1 LPQVLQNVVFPTER
15 DPDILPLYADPE
27 TWATI
32 DEEPVRV
39 TSVAQLANV
48 LDRRRATVPAGRR
61 VSFASYFNA
70 FPASYWQ
77 HWTTVRSVML
87 TVRTAG
93 RGTVLVYRSNGSGVK
108 QRILTNE
115 VDGAATT
122 SVDLVLNQY
131 SDGGWIWFDLVAD
144 AEDLAFEGAEWTT
157 DDAPARAGKASLG
170 ITTFNKPDYCVE
182 TLANL
187 ADAPEALELIDRIF
201 VIDQGTDLVGDRPEF
216 PELGE
221 RLGEQLVV
229 LRQPNLG
236 GSGGFSRAMVETL
249 AREDSDF
256 VQLLDDDV
264 RIEPESIRRSI
275 LFGQYATTPTI
286 VGAHMFDLLDRPK
299 LHAWAEVVDEQPF
312 MWRTLFQERMPHD
325 FSEGNLRQSP
335 TLHMRLDAD
344 YNGWWMCLIPKEALE
359 KVGLALPAFIK
370 WDDAEHC
377 LRAREAGVPTVSL
390 PGVAL
395 WHVSWVGKDD
405 SIDWQ
410 AYFHARN
417 RIVAALLHS
426 RAPDGGTLLRHSR
439 RVDLKHLM
447 MMQYY
452 PVALRHRALR
462 DILSGPDHMWR
473 NLATAMPEARALAG
487 NFPETVVHKDDGSP
501 MRSRRGRQVFKR
513 LRRHAYDSPAGM
525 RLRWFTATTLISH
538 WLHEPRPEN
547 VAQPEVEFGKTD
559 AHWWRVP
566 LFDSALVS
574 TADGAGKNVYTR
586 DRAAY
591 RRMLVESI
599 RLHRALRKDWARLS
613 RDYRAA
619 LPALTSP
626 EAWASSFEEEK

>member
-1 LPQVLQNVVFPTER
+1 MPQVLQNVVFPTER

-216 PELGE
+216 PGLVE

>member
-1 LPQVLQNVVFPTER
+1 MPQVLQNVVFPTER

-626 EAWASSFEEEK
+626 EAWASTFEEER

>member
-1 LPQVLQNVVFPTER
+1 MPQVLQNVVFPTER

-122 SVDLVLNQY
+122 SVELVLNQY

-426 RAPDGGTLLRHSR
+426 RAPEGGTLLRHSR

-473 NLATAMPEARALAG
+473 TLATAMPEARALARQ
-487 NFPETVVHKDDGSP
+487 FPETVVHKDDGSP

-599 RLHRALRKDWARLS
+599 RLHRALRKDWRRLS

-626 EAWASSFEEEK
+626 EAWASTFEEER

>member
-1 LPQVLQNVVFPTER
+1 MPQVLQNVVFPTER

-157 DDAPARAGKASLG
+157 DDVPARAGRASLG

-216 PELGE
+216 PGLVE

-312 MWRTLFQERMPHD
+312 MWRALFQERMPHD

-473 NLATAMPEARALAG
+473 TLATAMPEARALARQ
-487 NFPETVVHKDDGSP
+487 FPETVVHKDDGSP

-599 RLHRALRKDWARLS
+599 RLHRALRKDWRRLS

-626 EAWASSFEEEK
+626 EAWASTFEEER